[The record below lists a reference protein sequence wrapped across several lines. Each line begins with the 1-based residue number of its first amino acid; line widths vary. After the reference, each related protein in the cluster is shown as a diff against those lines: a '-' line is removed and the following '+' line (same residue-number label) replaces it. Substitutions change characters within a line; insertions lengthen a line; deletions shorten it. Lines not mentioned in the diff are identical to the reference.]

1 MYYERQELIKWTYE
15 KWSMTLCCRKEEH
28 KDQPTHKMW
37 ILHLED
43 SGAYCPVAYF
53 DYEKKGKSF
62 VTNLVYIAKE
72 IKETKET
79 KEAIPG
85 WLLKS
90 AKYAAKKCI
99 AYDNCIEASF
109 KLISKKFDKEVEG
122 CKEEQPTLS
131 NSSTLQPAFQ

>member
-15 KWSMTLCCRKEEH
+15 KWSMALCRRKEEH
-28 KDQPTHKMW
+28 KNQPTHKIW

-43 SGAYCPVAYF
+43 PVAYF

-62 VTNLVYIAKE
+62 VTKLVYIAE
-72 IKETKET
+72 ETKET
-79 KEAIPG
+79 KVTIPG

-90 AKYAAKKCI
+90 ANYAAKKCI

-109 KLISKKFDKEVEG
+109 ELISEKFDKKVEE
-122 CKEEQPTLS
+122 CNEKRPTLS

>member
-62 VTNLVYIAKE
+62 VTNLVYTVKE
-72 IKETKET
+72 IEEP
-79 KEAIPG
+79 IPG